1 MTTSQRRI
9 KIIINP
15 DKSVSELIKFYFEK
29 IKRPELFGDPSIRFI
44 MNAQLIL
51 PNSKNL
57 IKEYINKKNDI
68 NTIVIDDLD
77 DKIKVN

>member
-29 IKRPELFGDPSIRFI
+29 IKRPELFGDNSIRFI
-44 MNAQLIL
+44 MNA
-51 PNSKNL
+51 NL
-57 IKEYINKKNDI
+57 IEYDSNKLIKTYLNKKNDF
-68 NTIVIDDLD
+68 NVIVIDDLD
-77 DKIKVN
+77 DKIK